1 MTKLFIVMIRS
12 RDNNLQGDKP
22 IIYVFGDLHINM
34 ALLLDPLIVT
44 IQRKQYVDIDDDD
57 LIGSHEVL
65 SKICRPS
72 TSMII
77 QPKLQTNC
85 PIMRF
90 LIINNLKLTSSPTN
104 LKFEHVQ
111 YVTRPIAIFQYWWQ
125 SSILMQLAP
134 PMWQP
139 EHLAIPSSDVNNWL
153 SCIQDN
159 VRCMHYAR

>member
-1 MTKLFIVMIRS
+1 MTKLLIAMIRS
-12 RDNNLQGDKP
+12 RDNNLPGDKP
-22 IIYVFGDLHINM
+22 IIYVFGDLHIDM

-44 IQRKQYVDIDDDD
+44 IQQKQYVDIDDDN

-72 TSMII
+72 TSMLI

-104 LKFEHVQ
+104 LKLNMFNM
-111 YVTRPIAIFQYWWQ
+111 
-125 SSILMQLAP
+125 S
-134 PMWQP
+134 
-139 EHLAIPSSDVNNWL
+139 
-153 SCIQDN
+153 QDP
-159 VRCMHYAR
+159 